1 MRRLN
6 RVVVLAF
13 ACICMMA
20 CSGERQAVLSFKAPG
35 LKLDSVRLV
44 TGGETVVVAY
54 DSTHA
59 MQLAID
65 GFPGGFAELQ
75 FGRLS
80 KLVYLEAGKTL
91 HVHYER
97 VRGSR
102 ESPYVFHGDL
112 QAENVWL
119 DEHTRLKPVN
129 FGEITAAGE
138 AISIMEDSAQTR
150 VVEIKKQG
158 FTPLF
163 SELESKREEFA
174 VYRSCRYFRHW
185 DEQLYSFL
193 RKVVREEPAL
203 LICEDYRLFLTE
215 SLGAIA
221 SETSPDYA
229 SFEHAKVQL
238 DYIAQHFQTPDLRTF
253 LASTVAIASME
264 QGVKKLD
271 ELMAITCP
279 LIVSPQEMEE
289 VEAVYHKWA
298 RMAPGTIVPD
308 YVFRDIRDREVRLS
322 DFRGKY
328 LFIDCWA
335 TWCGP
340 CRAQMAP
347 LHELMEKYEGK
358 NIMFMGVSSDSDR
371 EKWKV
376 FVKEEEIPGIQV
388 NIPSNDPFYEY
399 FAVAGIPRFILIAPD
414 GTVQDAMFP
423 RPSSLKCQKKLDA
436 LL

>member
-1 MRRLN
+1 M
-6 RVVVLAF
+6 VVLAS
-13 ACICMMA
+13 ACVCMLA
-20 CSGERQAVLSFKAPG
+20 CSGEQQAVLSFEAQG
-35 LKLDSVRLV
+35 LKLDSVRLAA
-44 TGGETVVVAY
+44 GGETVAVAY

-91 HVHYER
+91 NVHYER

-102 ESPYVFHGDL
+102 ESPYAFDGDL
-112 QAENVWL
+112 QAENAWL
-119 DEHTRLKPVN
+119 DEHARLKPVN
-129 FGEITAAGE
+129 FGKIMASGE
-138 AISIMEDSAQTR
+138 AIRIMEDSAQMR
-150 VVEIKKQG
+150 AVEIKKQG

-163 SELESKREEFA
+163 TELESKREA
-174 VYRSCRYFRHW
+174 YVTYRSCRYFRHW
-185 DEQLYSFL
+185 DEQLYPFL
-193 RKVVREEPAL
+193 RKVVREEPDL
-203 LICEDYRLFLTE
+203 LVCEDYRLFLTE

-229 SFEHAKVQL
+229 SFEHVKAQL
-238 DYIAQHFQTPDLRTF
+238 DYIAQHFQSPVLRTF

-264 QGVKKLD
+264 QGVKELD
-271 ELMAITCP
+271 ELMAITRP
-279 LIVSPQEMEE
+279 LIVSSQEMEE

-308 YVFRDIRDREVRLS
+308 YVFRDIRDKEVRLS

-347 LHELMEKYEGK
+347 LHELIEKYEGK
-358 NIMFMGVSSDSDR
+358 NIVFVGVSSDADR
-371 EKWKV
+371 NKWKA
-376 FVKEEEIPGIQV
+376 FVKEHKMPGIQV
-388 NIPSNDPFYEY
+388 NIPADDPFYAH
-399 FAVAGIPRFILIAPD
+399 FAVNAIPRFIVIAPD
-414 GTVQDAMFP
+414 GTVHDAMFP
-423 RPSSLKCQKKLDA
+423 RPSEDECQKRLDA
-436 LL
+436 IL